1 MIPGG
6 SDPRREAELSDLA
19 ASLDAVVDHAAVAA
33 RRIRD
38 LLPLYQDLL
47 GGVFH
52 VGGDNL
58 RVGYRGVQLRYRDGT
73 RFELLEPLG
82 GSAFLDSF
90 FRKHPHGGMH
100 HVTFRVPAMADA
112 LAVLRGRGYA
122 VTGAYSEDAHWQEV
136 FLHPREAFGT
146 LVQIAVAGPG
156 YGPVPGLTLDDVLSG
171 HGQPIGS
178 GVPSP

>member
-1 MIPGG
+1 MTLA
-6 SDPRREAELSDLA
+6 DREPSVETGLSELA

-38 LLPLYQDLL
+38 LLPLYQGLL

-73 RFELLEPLG
+73 RFELLEPLR
-82 GSAFLDSF
+82 GSTFLDSF
-90 FRKHPHGGMH
+90 FRRHPHGGMH
-100 HVTFRVPAMADA
+100 HVTFRVPAMPEA
-112 LAVLRGRGYA
+112 LATLQARGYA
-122 VTGAYSEDAHWQEV
+122 VTGAHAEDAHWQEV
-136 FLHPREAFGT
+136 FLHPSEAFGT

-156 YGPVPGLTLDDVLSG
+156 YGPVPGLTLDDVLAG
-171 HGQPIGS
+171 RGRPVGS